1 MTSQAPAPVGLDE
14 ETRASLAHSLS
25 QLFAEHGSG
34 PEIAAALEDLGWSEV
49 EAEDAATATRL
60 LFRAQGA
67 ALASTNAL
75 SDTMIRSFGPEFPFI
90 EHSTTL
96 LLPHPAD
103 DATRPGTHKQLG
115 TRGLL
120 LATPSPDT
128 LVLVP
133 QCHGDRVALRPVP
146 AEWVIERVTRAAGFD
161 PSSTWLLL
169 DTEDPLPDCPGNEP
183 ATVDWVAA
191 IALGRRALT
200 SEILGVC
207 DAALRIA
214 ADHVTT
220 RNQYGRAIG
229 SFQAVRHRVSEAHV
243 AIESASS
250 LLEAIWAGI
259 TSEGWL
265 ETPVEWASAVAKA
278 RAGKAQSE
286 VTRTGVQVLGAMGL
300 TLESSMHRHVTRA
313 AALDL
318 LLGSQAR
325 LEESFGA
332 ALLSGTTAYPIASI

>member
-1 MTSQAPAPVGLDE
+1 MTPQAPAPTGLDE
-14 ETRASLAHSLS
+14 ETRASLAQSLS
-25 QLFAEHGSG
+25 QLFADHGSG
-34 PEIAAALEDLGWSEV
+34 PDVSAALDELGWAEV
-49 EAEDAATATRL
+49 EAEDAAAATSL

-75 SDTMIRSFGPEFPFI
+75 SDRMIRPFGPEFPLDAQ
-90 EHSTTL
+90 STTL
-96 LLPHPAD
+96 LLPHPDD
-103 DATRPGTHKQLG
+103 DAARPGAHRQLS

-120 LATPSPDT
+120 LDTPSSDA

-146 AEWVIERVTRAAGFD
+146 AAWVLERCTSAAGFD

-169 DTEDPLPDCPGNEP
+169 DTEDPLPDSPGHEP
-183 ATVDWVAA
+183 AIVDWVAA
-191 IALGRRALT
+191 IALGRRALA

-214 ADHVTT
+214 ADHVTA

-229 SFQAVRHRVSEAHV
+229 SFQAVRHRLSEAHV
-243 AIESASS
+243 AVESASS
-250 LLEAIWAGI
+250 LLAAVWQGI
-259 TSEGWL
+259 TSDGWL

-286 VTRTGVQVLGAMGL
+286 VMRTGVQVLGAMGL

-318 LLGSQAR
+318 LLGGQAR
-325 LEESFGA
+325 LEESLGD
-332 ALLSGTTAYPIASI
+332 ALLNGTTAYPIASI